1 MKKSYTILLLVMVIM
16 FTGCSDI
23 KKLTCKSIENKDDKQ
38 TDSVIEIKVKDNRVS
53 DMKFTVDM
61 KFKEGNQQDIQSM
74 ADSIKT
80 SKPYMD
86 VTLIDGG
93 IRLVTTDDKDS
104 FIGIKMDQEITY
116 NELKEVLELQEY
128 VCE

>member
-1 MKKSYTILLLVMVIM
+1 MKKSYIILLLVMVIM
-16 FTGCSDI
+16 FTGCSDT

-74 ADSIKT
+74 ADSIKA

-86 VTLIDGG
+86 VTLINGG

>member
-1 MKKSYTILLLVMVIM
+1 MKKSYIILLLVMVIM
-16 FTGCSDI
+16 FTGCSDT

-38 TDSVIEIKVKDNRVS
+38 TDSVIEIKVKDNRVA
-53 DMKFTVDM
+53 DMKFTVGM
-61 KFKEGNQQDIQSM
+61 TFKEGNQQDIQSM
-74 ADSIKT
+74 ADSIKA

-86 VTLIDGG
+86 VTLINGG

>member
-1 MKKSYTILLLVMVIM
+1 MKKTYIILLAVVIIL
-16 FTGCSDI
+16 TGCSDT
-23 KKLTCKSIENKDDKQ
+23 KKLTCTSIENKDDMQ

-74 ADSIKT
+74 ADSIKA

-86 VTLIDGG
+86 VTLISGG

>member
-1 MKKSYTILLLVMVIM
+1 MKKSYIILLAVVIIL
-16 FTGCSDI
+16 TGCSDT
-23 KKLTCKSIENKDDKQ
+23 KKLTCTSIENKDDMQ

-74 ADSIKT
+74 ADSIKA

-86 VTLIDGG
+86 VTLISGG

>member
-1 MKKSYTILLLVMVIM
+1 MKKSYIILLLVLVIM
-16 FTGCSDI
+16 LTGCSDT
-23 KKLTCKSIENKDDKQ
+23 KKLTCKSFENKNDMQ
-38 TDSVIEIKVKDNRVS
+38 TDSIIEIKVKDNQVS
-53 DMKFTVDM
+53 NMKFTVDM

>member
-1 MKKSYTILLLVMVIM
+1 MKKSYIILLLVMVIM
-16 FTGCSDI
+16 FTGCSDT
-23 KKLTCKSIENKDDKQ
+23 KKLTCKSIENKDDMQ

-74 ADSIKT
+74 ADSIKA

-86 VTLIDGG
+86 VTLINGG

>member
-1 MKKSYTILLLVMVIM
+1 
-16 FTGCSDI
+16 
-23 KKLTCKSIENKDDKQ
+23 
-38 TDSVIEIKVKDNRVS
+38 
-53 DMKFTVDM
+53 M

-74 ADSIKT
+74 ADSIKA

-86 VTLIDGG
+86 VTLINGG